1 MLLTSV
7 VQSVQAQS
15 EDVAADP
22 ASSAGQAVR
31 AGAPNGEKT
40 IETPATITATR
51 TSGAEAPTIDGV
63 LDEAAWAGAPAISAF
78 TQRDPIEG
86 ARPSEATDVRVLYD
100 DAALY
105 IGARLSDRQPDSIMA
120 RLGRRDADLESD
132 LFGFFIDPYFD
143 RRSGYYFAVG
153 AGGTLYDG
161 VLYNDEWDDD
171 AWDGVWQGRARIDE
185 GGWTVEMR
193 IPYSQL
199 RFQKK
204 PVHTWGVNFRRDI
217 ARRNE
222 EVYLV
227 YTPREGS
234 GFVSRFIPLVGVRE
248 IAPPRRIELL
258 PYATAKATYDDVARE
273 NPFRDGSDYAPA
285 VGADV
290 KVGIGSNLTLDAT
303 VNPDFGQVEVD
314 PAVVNLS
321 DTEVFFEERRPF
333 FIEGASLFNF
343 GTGGARNYWGFNW
356 PGGDLFYSRRIGRA
370 PQGGVPDHDHADVP
384 SGTRILGA
392 AKLTGK
398 LGDLGNLGVVQAV
411 TAREAA
417 SFVHDGQRARADVE
431 PLTYYGVFRGQKEID
446 DGRQGIGFMS
456 TVAQRR
462 FGEDRLREQFG
473 SGAYVGGLDGWTF
486 LDKEQEWVVTG
497 YAALSHLRGTSAYL
511 TDVQRSPVHYLQRP
525 DTDHVD
531 VDTSAASLTGWTARV
546 YLNKQKGKYF
556 SNSALGF
563 ISPRFN
569 ANDLG
574 FTSRTDVVNG
584 HVGAGRQWTEPNG
597 WRRQMELGGALF
609 QSRDFAGNVTWTGL
623 FHFGFVR
630 FLGFQSVFW
639 NLAYNPETVSNRR
652 TRGGPLTL
660 NPPGYQFNI
669 GARSDSR
676 KTWTL
681 GAFFDTYQSGWT
693 RSVDVSV
700 EARWQPAPNLAL
712 SVGPGLSLGDEAA
725 QWVGAYDDPLATETF
740 GTRYVFADLDQ
751 TTLSADVRLDW
762 TFTPKLSLQVYL
774 QPLVSSGDYFNFKEL
789 ERPRSFDF
797 LVYGDGASTFDAA
810 TRTADPDGPAGP
822 AAAIELPQ
830 RDFSTVSLRGNAVFR
845 WEYRPGSTLYLA
857 WTQRRQ
863 DQADVGTFQFDRS
876 LGRLWD
882 ARPENIFLI
891 KLNYWLSL

>member
-1 MLLTSV
+1 M
-7 VQSVQAQS
+7 
-15 EDVAADP
+15 
-22 ASSAGQAVR
+22 
-31 AGAPNGEKT
+31 
-40 IETPATITATR
+40 
-51 TSGAEAPTIDGV
+51 
-63 LDEAAWAGAPAISAF
+63 LDEAIWASAPAITAF

-105 IGARLSDRQPDSIMA
+105 IGARLLDRQPDSIMA
-120 RLGRRDADLESD
+120 RLGRRDAELESD

-143 RRSGYYFAVG
+143 RRSGYYFGVN

-185 GGWTVEMR
+185 EGWTVEMR

-199 RFQKK
+199 RFQEK

-258 PYATAKATYDDVARE
+258 PYVTAKATYDDVAPE
-273 NPFRDGSDYAPA
+273 NPFRDGSDYAPD

-290 KVGIGSNLTLDAT
+290 KIGIGSNLTLDAT

-370 PQGGVPDHDHADVP
+370 PRGNLPDHDHADVP

-398 LGDLGNLGVVQAV
+398 LGRLGNLGVVQAV

-417 SFVHDGQRARADVE
+417 SLVHDGQRARVDVE

-446 DGRQGIGFMS
+446 DGRQGLGFMS

-486 LDKEQEWVVTG
+486 LDGDKEWVVTG
-497 YAALSHLRGTSAYL
+497 YAALSHLRGTPGYL

-525 DTDHVD
+525 DAGHVD

-556 SNSALGF
+556 SNTALGF

-574 FTSRTDVVNG
+574 FTSRTDVING

-609 QSRDFAGNVTWTGL
+609 QSRDFAGNVTWTGVY
-623 FHFGFVR
+623 HFGFVR

-639 NLAYNPETVSNRR
+639 NLAYNPETVSPRR

-660 NPPGYQFNI
+660 NPPGYQVNF
-669 GARSDSR
+669 GGRSDSR
-676 KTWTL
+676 KAWTL
-681 GAFFDTYQSGWT
+681 GAFFNTYQSGWT

-700 EARWQPAPNLAL
+700 EAP
-712 SVGPGLSLGDEAA
+712 VAA
-725 QWVGAYDDPLATETF
+725 GAEP
-740 GTRYVFADLDQ
+740 RPQ
-751 TTLSADVRLDW
+751 R
-762 TFTPKLSLQVYL
+762 
-774 QPLVSSGDYFNFKEL
+774 
-789 ERPRSFDF
+789 RPRTQP
-797 LVYGDGASTFDAA
+797 GRRGGAVGG
-810 TRTADPDGPAGP
+810 RLPGPAGDRDLRHALRLRRPRPDHALGGRPPGLDVHAEALAPGLPP
-822 AAAIELPQ
+822 AARL
-830 RDFSTVSLRGNAVFR
+830 
-845 WEYRPGSTLYLA
+845 
-857 WTQRRQ
+857 
-863 DQADVGTFQFDRS
+863 
-876 LGRLWD
+876 LGRL
-882 ARPENIFLI
+882 F
-891 KLNYWLSL
+891 